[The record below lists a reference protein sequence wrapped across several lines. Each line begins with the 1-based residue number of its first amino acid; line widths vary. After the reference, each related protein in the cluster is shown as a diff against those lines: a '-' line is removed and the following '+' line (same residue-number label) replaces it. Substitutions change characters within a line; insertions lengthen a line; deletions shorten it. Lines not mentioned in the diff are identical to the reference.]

1 MNDKTSGAISKQE
14 PVMFGKRNNEGG
26 GNEGTK
32 SLNVLNKG
40 TYLKGIVK
48 VDGSIH
54 VNGDIDGEL
63 TVSDTLIVGK
73 PGNIKA
79 SVTTKSAII
88 SGRVIGAIRSERRLE
103 MRAGSHIEGDVFTK
117 CLVVDEGVF
126 YQGKCFMKDFGST
139 EGKGLDDI
147 EIVDQGKDQ
156 KKIETDSRVGIS
168 G

>member
-1 MNDKTSGAISKQE
+1 
-14 PVMFGKRNNEGG
+14 MFGKRDNDG

-32 SLNVLNKG
+32 NLNVLNKG

-73 PGNIKA
+73 PGNVKA
-79 SVTTKSAII
+79 AVTTKNAII
-88 SGRVIGAIRSERRLE
+88 SGRVIGTIRSERRLE
-103 MRAGSHIEGDVFTK
+103 MRAGSHIEGDVHTK

-126 YQGKCFMKDFGST
+126 YQGKCFMKEVIT
-139 EGKGLDDI
+139 RQGKPQGDI
-147 EIVDQGKDQ
+147 EINSGESESEEIQA
-156 KKIETDSRVGIS
+156 DSRVGIS

>member
-1 MNDKTSGAISKQE
+1 
-14 PVMFGKRNNEGG
+14 MFGKKNNEGSS
-26 GNEGTK
+26 EGTK
-32 SLNVLNKG
+32 NLNVLNKG

-54 VNGDIDGEL
+54 VNGDIDGEI
-63 TVSDTLIVGK
+63 TISDTLIVGK

-79 SVTTKSAII
+79 TVTTKSAII
-88 SGRVIGAIRSERRLE
+88 SGRVIGSIRSERRLE

-126 YQGKCFMKDFGST
+126 YQGKCFMKDFISKS
-139 EGKGLDDI
+139 GKTIDDI
-147 EIVDQGKDQ
+147 EIGDQEEEPKEIKAD
-156 KKIETDSRVGIS
+156 DRVGIS